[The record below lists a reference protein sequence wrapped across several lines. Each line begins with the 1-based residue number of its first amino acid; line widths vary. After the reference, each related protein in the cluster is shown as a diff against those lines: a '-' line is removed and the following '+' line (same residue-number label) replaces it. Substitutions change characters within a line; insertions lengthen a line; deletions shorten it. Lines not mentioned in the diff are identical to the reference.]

1 MRVSR
6 AGAGAIAC
14 AVGMALV
21 VVLAFV
27 GFTGRSRPSSTALG
41 PVERV
46 VIISVPGLRWQDV
59 SVLDT
64 PGLDRWLQASALL
77 SVRAIGPET
86 SLIEGY
92 LTMNAGNRV
101 DAAAPDGAAAGV
113 AWLDPLADVGKAAC
127 LAQVVAAARTSA
139 DADLNG
145 ARPGVLGAALAESG
159 HRTAVY
165 GAATGI
171 VGLMDEN
178 GCVDEFGSIGE
189 ASLSAAVTL
198 LEYGG
203 LERTSVASVRT
214 ELIAEIDAAV
224 AELAIGADAAVLI
237 VAPAAVDDGAE
248 VTVAGL
254 GGAGGEGP
262 ASAGDTPSRLVSAF
276 TRRAGYVT
284 LTDVAPTVLHLLGID
299 VPDEISGTPMMVADG
314 SSTDPTAQTATLADL
329 ADRVTFRDRAVG
341 PVSVVFVVLL
351 ALCGAAALMGRPR
364 PARGLAQV
372 VIAHPTV
379 TFLFGLAD
387 YHRLPLGFFVCLTLV
402 AAIVLAVAGVSAASR
417 LGSWGP
423 TTLLAAVLWL
433 TLVIDVATGGT
444 LQINT
449 PFGYTPTVAG
459 RFQGF
464 GNLAFGLVAAAAIS
478 VSVVGVLLGASR
490 RSSLCWAGWVGTTTI
505 IAVAAPAF
513 GSDVGGTLAL
523 IPAFGLLVLSVG
535 GALLTWRRGV
545 VAMAAG
551 AVAVGVLA
559 VADLARAEGSRTHL
573 GRFLDELL
581 HGDLLDGDA
590 MLIVRRKLRGN
601 MAILTSSFWSLIL
614 VGVIALALVWCVRH
628 RGTLAASVAGQP
640 AVKAFVIGWSTA
652 AALGFALNDSGLA
665 VPAVMLGV
673 AIPWLVAVL
682 VPLTPRAGR

>member
-86 SLIEGY
+86 SLVEGY

-127 LAQVVAAARTSA
+127 LPQVVAAARTSA

-214 ELIAEIDAAV
+214 ELIADIDAAV

-254 GGAGGEGP
+254 GGAGEGP
-262 ASAGDTPSRLVSAF
+262 ASAGHTPSRL
-276 TRRAGYVT
+276 
-284 LTDVAPTVLHLLGID
+284 VAPTVLHLLGVD

-329 ADRVTFRDRAVG
+329 ADRVAFRDRAVG

-535 GALLTWRRGV
+535 GAPLTWRRGV

-628 RGTLAASVAGQP
+628 RGTLAASLAGQP